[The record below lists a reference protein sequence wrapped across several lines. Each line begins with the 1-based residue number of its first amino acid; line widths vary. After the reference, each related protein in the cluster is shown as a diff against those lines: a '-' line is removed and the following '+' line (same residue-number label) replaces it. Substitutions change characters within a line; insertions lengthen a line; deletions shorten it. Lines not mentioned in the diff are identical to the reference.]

1 MRIDLHIH
9 TSPLSACSYID
20 PHELVQEARRLKLD
34 GLCLTEHQVLWD
46 PAEVDKL
53 ALEAGIKIFRGN
65 EFTTNQGD
73 ILIFGFY
80 EDIKELMIIQDLR
93 EAVQSAGGFMI
104 AAHPFRGFK
113 TFGIGQLQMT
123 VEQAGKRN
131 VFEFVDAVET
141 GNGKL
146 SKDENDM
153 ARKVAKKL
161 GLPGTGGSDAHR
173 VDEIATWV
181 TVFEINI
188 ANERE
193 LLEELHA
200 GRFRAENRRQKT
212 EDRSQKSEVRGQKTE
227 VRGQKTDER

>member
-20 PHELVQEARRLKLD
+20 PQELVREVSRLNLD
-34 GLCLTEHQVLWD
+34 GICLTEHQVVWD
-46 PAEVDKL
+46 LDEVNKL
-53 ALEAGIKIFRGN
+53 AGENGIKIFRGN

-73 ILIFGFY
+73 VLVFGFY
-80 EDIKELMIIQDLR
+80 EDIKELMIIQELR
-93 EAVQSAGGFMI
+93 NMVQRAGGFMI

-123 VEQAGKRN
+123 VVQAARRKM
-131 VFEFVDAVET
+131 FEFVDAIEI

-146 SKDENDM
+146 SEDENDM
-153 ARKVAKKL
+153 ARKVAEKL

-181 TVFEINI
+181 TEFENDIESE
-188 ANERE
+188 AH
-193 LLEELHA
+193 LVEEMHA
-200 GRFRAENRRQKT
+200 GRFRPVDLRIEQSA
-212 EDRSQKSEVRGQKTE
+212 
-227 VRGQKTDER
+227 